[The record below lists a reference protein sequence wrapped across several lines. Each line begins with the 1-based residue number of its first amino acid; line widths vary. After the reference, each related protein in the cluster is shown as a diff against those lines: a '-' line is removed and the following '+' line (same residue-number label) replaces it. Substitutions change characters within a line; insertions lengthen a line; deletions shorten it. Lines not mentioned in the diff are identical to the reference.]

1 MTVYP
6 NPKKSVENAE
16 LMGNNYNYF
25 RKSIL

>member
-6 NPKKSVENAE
+6 NPKKSVENAVM
-16 LMGNNYNYF
+16 MGNNYNYF